1 MSRYLISDLH
11 SPVFSLLQHVHCI
24 QTATNTATAT
34 YIFTATT
41 RYSYTA
47 SLQLIQLIAI
57 ATPTLNRRTPVQ
69 TPFSTSRPTMPCKL
83 RLIPLAL
90 EQFQTRMF
98 RLQWHSLHHLPIR
111 HVWAN
116 YIVECWTGGRGELF
130 TYTLPNAAGTGTQVH
145 WYTDKL
151 VAVE

>member
-11 SPVFSLLQHVHCI
+11 SPVFSLLQHSEHCI

-69 TPFSTSRPTMPCKL
+69 TPFQPHAPPMQAPVNSLSTGAVSD
-83 RLIPLAL
+83 
-90 EQFQTRMF
+90 
-98 RLQWHSLHHLPIR
+98 
-111 HVWAN
+111 
-116 YIVECWTGGRGELF
+116 
-130 TYTLPNAAGTGTQVH
+130 PNVSASMAFASPPADSPRSG
-145 WYTDKL
+145 
-151 VAVE
+151 